1 MSSAISWRPLP
12 RLPADRGAAV
22 PGVHNVP
29 MFLAGCTTD
38 HAGADSPRGV
48 GPGLAAGE
56 TASHPRLATGQQ
68 QFLDKYTDP
77 AGQDGTMYKVLTGPG
92 LSLHAG
98 YRCLWIGSAWGGRA
112 GHPLLKGEQKK
123 TLSF

>member
-77 AGQDGTMYKVLTGPG
+77 ATQDGTMYKVLTGPG
-92 LSLHAG
+92 LSLQDFGAPG
-98 YRCLWIGSAWGGRA
+98 LVRPGGGR
-112 GHPLLKGEQKK
+112 GKPSSTKCLKIAKE
-123 TLSF
+123 S

>member
-1 MSSAISWRPLP
+1 
-12 RLPADRGAAV
+12 
-22 PGVHNVP
+22 

-92 LSLHAG
+92 LSLQDFGASG
-98 YRCLWIGSAWGGRA
+98 LVRPGGK
-112 GHPLLKGEQKK
+112 GPL
-123 TLSF
+123 TLSPVFQLREEQSIGRQFGVE